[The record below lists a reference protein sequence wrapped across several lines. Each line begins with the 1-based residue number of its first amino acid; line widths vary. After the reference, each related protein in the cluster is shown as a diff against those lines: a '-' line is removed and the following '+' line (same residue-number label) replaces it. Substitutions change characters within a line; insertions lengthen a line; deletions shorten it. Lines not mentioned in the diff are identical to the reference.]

1 MPAPV
6 CLLLC
11 CTTVLFEVLYCK
23 IKTRFLS
30 DFPRGAVDENRPAT
44 AGGMGSVPDPGRFHK
59 QWSREVHVP
68 QLLSRHSRAG
78 ELQLPSPRATTPEAP
93 APRGCAAQQEKP
105 LQ

>member
-1 MPAPV
+1 M
-6 CLLLC
+6 
-11 CTTVLFEVLYCK
+11 LFKVLYYK
-23 IKTRFLS
+23 IKKCYLS
-30 DFPRGAVDENRPAT
+30 DFPRGAVDKNRPAS
-44 AGGMGSVPDPGRFHK
+44 AGDMGSVPDPGRFHK
-59 QWSREVHVP
+59 QWSREVRVP